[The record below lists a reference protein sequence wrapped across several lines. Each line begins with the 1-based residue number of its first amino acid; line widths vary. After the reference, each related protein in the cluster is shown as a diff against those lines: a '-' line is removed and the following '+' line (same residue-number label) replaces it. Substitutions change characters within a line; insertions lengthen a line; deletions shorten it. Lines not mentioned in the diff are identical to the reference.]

1 VESLAES
8 LNISTVHLRR
18 IFSHQVDKSPIK
30 YINDMRIEQAK
41 ILLVTSNLT
50 VGEIALSL
58 GFADQFHFSKTFKN
72 AVGLSPTEYRLIN
85 VK

>member
-1 VESLAES
+1 ME
-8 LNISTVHLRR
+8 T
-18 IFSHQVDKSPIK
+18 
-30 YINDMRIEQAK
+30 QAK

-72 AVGLSPTEYRLIN
+72 AVGLSPTDYRLIN